1 MTAPGSVNGGETAGD
16 GPATAA
22 APTGEPAE
30 KPAGSATNGTG
41 TTDAPVS
48 VEGPGESPVDSPAA
62 GTGRR
67 GHRVTISDLARRLDI
82 SKASVSYALN
92 GRAGVSEETRRR
104 VLSLAEELGFH
115 PNSAAVALSASRTR
129 TIGIVIA
136 RDPAL
141 ISTEAFY
148 MRTLVG
154 IEQYLN
160 EVDSSLL
167 LRLTGEQGE
176 DLDVLRRWSRQGRV
190 DGFIL
195 FDEHDDDPRVATL
208 RELGM
213 PCVVV
218 SSNAPLDGVG
228 RLISSPEET
237 VTLLL
242 DHLTE
247 LGHRDIAHVSGPF
260 TFVHEQL
267 RVQLL
272 QEHARHRGLRITH
285 HEGSYRYE
293 DGAEITRRV
302 LAAEDRPTAV
312 VLGNDLM
319 AVAALRVATELGW
332 SVPEEVS
339 IVAWDDSPLCELAR
353 PGITAVDQKTM
364 ERGRAAADLLFRI
377 IAGEEGLHLDAPP
390 GELRPR
396 ESTGPAPARP

>member
-1 MTAPGSVNGGETAGD
+1 MTTPGSLDGDETVAD
-16 GPATAA
+16 GPAS
-22 APTGEPAE
+22 G
-30 KPAGSATNGTG
+30 G
-41 TTDAPVS
+41 
-48 VEGPGESPVDSPAA
+48 
-62 GTGRR
+62 GRR
-67 GHRVTISDLARRLDI
+67 SQRVTISDLARRLQI

-92 GRAGVSEETRRR
+92 GRSGVSEETRRR

-136 RDPAL
+136 RDPGL

-167 LRLTGEQGE
+167 LRLTGEHGE

-195 FDEHDDDPRVATL
+195 FDEHDDDPRIPL
-208 RELGM
+208 LKELGV

-218 SSNAPLDGVG
+218 SSNAPEDGVG
-228 RLISSPEET
+228 RLISSPEQT
-237 VTLLL
+237 VMLLL
-242 DHLTE
+242 DHLAE
-247 LGHRDIAHVSGPF
+247 LGHREIAHVSGPF

-267 RVQLL
+267 RVKLL
-272 QEHARHRGLRITH
+272 AERAKRRGIRVTH
-285 HEGSYRYE
+285 FEGSYRYE
-293 DGAEITRRV
+293 DGAELTRKA
-302 LAAEDRPTAV
+302 LARKRRPTAL

-319 AVAALRVATELGW
+319 AVAALRVAMDLGTAVPDEL
-332 SVPEEVS
+332 S

-353 PGITAVDQKTM
+353 PGITAVDQQTM
-364 ERGRAAADLLFRI
+364 ERGRMATDLLFRI
-377 IAGEEGLHLDAPP
+377 VAGESGLHWETPS
-390 GELRPR
+390 GVLRVRDSSAASRITSP
-396 ESTGPAPARP
+396 

>member
-1 MTAPGSVNGGETAGD
+1 MTTSGSVSDGGEVGDD
-16 GPATAA
+16 GPQSST
-22 APTGEPAE
+22 
-30 KPAGSATNGTG
+30 
-41 TTDAPVS
+41 
-48 VEGPGESPVDSPAA
+48 
-62 GTGRR
+62 RR
-67 GHRVTISDLARRLDI
+67 THRVTISDLARRLHI

-92 GRAGVSEETRRR
+92 GRAGVSEETRQR
-104 VLSLAEELGFH
+104 VLDLAEELGFH

-129 TIGIVIA
+129 TIGIVVA

-167 LRLTGEQGE
+167 LRLTGEHGE

-195 FDEHDDDPRVATL
+195 FDEHDDDPRIPL
-208 RELGM
+208 LQELGV

-218 SSNAPLDGVG
+218 SSNAPDDSVG

-237 VTLLL
+237 VGLLL
-242 DHLTE
+242 DHLVE
-247 LGHRDIAHVSGPF
+247 LGHRNVAHISGPF

-267 RVQLL
+267 RVQIL
-272 QEHARHRGLRITH
+272 QEQAERRGVAVRHI
-285 HEGSYRYE
+285 EGSYRYD
-293 DGAEITRRV
+293 DGAELTRQL
-302 LAAEDRPTAV
+302 LAGPNPPTAI

-319 AVAALRVATELGW
+319 AVAALRVAMDLDTA
-332 SVPEEVS
+332 VPGEVS
-339 IVAWDDSPLCELAR
+339 ILAWDDSPLCELAR

-364 ERGRAAADLLFRI
+364 ERGRAAADLLLRI
-377 IAGEEGLHLDAPP
+377 VTGEGEMHEEAPA
-390 GELRPR
+390 GELRAR
-396 ESTGPAPARP
+396 DSSGPAPF

>member
-1 MTAPGSVNGGETAGD
+1 MTTPGSLAGGETADD
-16 GPATAA
+16 GPASS
-22 APTGEPAE
+22 G
-30 KPAGSATNGTG
+30 
-41 TTDAPVS
+41 
-48 VEGPGESPVDSPAA
+48 
-62 GTGRR
+62 GRR
-67 GHRVTISDLARRLDI
+67 SHRVTISDLARRLQI

-92 GRAGVSEETRRR
+92 GRAGVSEETRQR
-104 VLSLAEELGFH
+104 VLALADELGFH

-167 LRLTGEQGE
+167 LRLTGEYGE

-195 FDEHDDDPRVATL
+195 FDEHDDDPRIPL
-208 RELGM
+208 LQDLGV

-218 SSNAPLDGVG
+218 SSNAPNDHAG

-242 DHLTE
+242 DHLAG
-247 LGHRDIAHVSGPF
+247 LGHRDIAHISGPF

-267 RVQLL
+267 RVRMLN
-272 QEHARHRGLRITH
+272 EHAERRGIRVRHI
-285 HEGSYRYE
+285 EGSYRYD
-293 DGAEITRRV
+293 DGAEQTR
-302 LAAEDRPTAV
+302 LLLTGPNPPTAI

-319 AVAALRVATELGW
+319 AVASLRVAMDLGTA
-332 SVPEEVS
+332 VPGEVS
-339 IVAWDDSPLCELAR
+339 ILAWDDSPLCELAR
-353 PGITAVDQKTM
+353 PGITAIDQKTM
-364 ERGRAAADLLFRI
+364 ERGRAAADLLFRVA
-377 IAGEEGLHLDAPP
+377 AGETDLHEEAPA
-390 GELRPR
+390 GELRVR
-396 ESTGPAPARP
+396 ESTGPAGS

>member
-1 MTAPGSVNGGETAGD
+1 MTTSGSVTDGGEVGDD
-16 GPATAA
+16 GPQ
-22 APTGEPAE
+22 G
-30 KPAGSATNGTG
+30 GT
-41 TTDAPVS
+41 
-48 VEGPGESPVDSPAA
+48 
-62 GTGRR
+62 RR
-67 GHRVTISDLARRLDI
+67 SHRVTISDLARRLHI

-92 GRAGVSEETRRR
+92 GRAGVSEETRQR
-104 VLSLAEELGFH
+104 VLDLAEELGFH

-167 LRLTGEQGE
+167 LRLTGEHGE

-195 FDEHDDDPRVATL
+195 FDEHDDDPRIPL
-208 RELGM
+208 LKELGV

-218 SSNAPLDGVG
+218 SSNAPDDSVG

-237 VTLLL
+237 VGLLL
-242 DHLTE
+242 DHLVE
-247 LGHRDIAHVSGPF
+247 LGHRNVAHISGPF
-260 TFVHEQL
+260 TFVHERL
-267 RVQLL
+267 RVKIL
-272 QEHARHRGLRITH
+272 QEQAAARGVAVRHI
-285 HEGSYRYE
+285 EGSYRYD
-293 DGAEITRRV
+293 DGAELTRQ
-302 LAAEDRPTAV
+302 LLTDPNPPSAI

-319 AVAALRVATELGW
+319 AVAALRVALDLGTA
-332 SVPEEVS
+332 VPAEVS
-339 IVAWDDSPLCELAR
+339 ILAWDDSPLCELAR

-364 ERGRAAADLLFRI
+364 ERGRAAADLLLRI
-377 IAGEEGLHLDAPP
+377 VTGDNEIHEEAPA

-396 ESTGPAPARP
+396 DSSGPAPF

>member
-1 MTAPGSVNGGETAGD
+1 MTTPGSLADGDGGSAGD
-16 GPATAA
+16 GPA
-22 APTGEPAE
+22 G
-30 KPAGSATNGTG
+30 GG
-41 TTDAPVS
+41 V
-48 VEGPGESPVDSPAA
+48 
-62 GTGRR
+62 RR
-67 GHRVTISDLARRLDI
+67 SQRVTISDLARRLHI

-92 GRAGVSEETRRR
+92 GRAGVSDETRQR
-104 VLSLAEELGFH
+104 VLDLAEELGFH

-167 LRLTGEQGE
+167 LRLTGEHGE

-195 FDEHDDDPRVATL
+195 FDEHNDDPRVPL
-208 RELGM
+208 LQELGV

-218 SSNAPLDGVG
+218 SSNDPDDQVG
-228 RLISSPEET
+228 RLISSPVET

-242 DHLTE
+242 DHLAE

-260 TFVHEQL
+260 TFIHEQL
-267 RVQLL
+267 RVRMLN
-272 QEHARHRGLRITH
+272 EHAERRGMKVRHI
-285 HEGSYRYE
+285 EGSYRYD
-293 DGAEITRRV
+293 DGAELTQR
-302 LAAEDRPTAV
+302 LLTDPNPPTAI

-319 AVAALRVATELGW
+319 AVAALRVAMDLGTA
-332 SVPEEVS
+332 VPGEVS
-339 IVAWDDSPLCELAR
+339 ILAWDDSPLCELAR
-353 PGITAVDQKTM
+353 PGLTAVDQKTM
-364 ERGRAAADLLFRI
+364 ERGRAAADLLLRI
-377 IAGEEGLHLDAPP
+377 AAGEPDLREEAPA
-390 GELRPR
+390 GELRAR
-396 ESTGPAPARP
+396 ESSGPARPN

>member
-1 MTAPGSVNGGETAGD
+1 
-16 GPATAA
+16 
-22 APTGEPAE
+22 
-30 KPAGSATNGTG
+30 
-41 TTDAPVS
+41 
-48 VEGPGESPVDSPAA
+48 
-62 GTGRR
+62 
-67 GHRVTISDLARRLDI
+67 LDI

-92 GRAGVSEETRRR
+92 GRSGVSEETRRR

-136 RDPAL
+136 RDPTL

-167 LRLTGEQGE
+167 LRLTGEHGE
-176 DLDVLRRWSRQGRV
+176 DLDVLRRWSSQGRV

-195 FDEHDDDPRVATL
+195 FDEHDDDPRVPL
-208 RELGM
+208 LKDLGV

-218 SSNAPLDGVG
+218 SSNAPDDGVG

-247 LGHRDIAHVSGPF
+247 LGHTAIAHVSGPF
-260 TFVHEQL
+260 TFIHEQL

-272 QEHARHRGLRITH
+272 QEHATRRGIQVTH
-285 HEGSYRYE
+285 LEGNYRYE
-293 DGAEITRRV
+293 DGAELTRKV
-302 LAAEDRPTAV
+302 LTGQNRPTAV
-312 VLGNDLM
+312 ILGNDLM
-319 AVAALRVATELGW
+319 AVAALRIAKELGT
-332 SVPEEVS
+332 SVPDELT
-339 IVAWDDSPLCELAR
+339 ILAWDDSPLCELAST
-353 PGITAVDQKTM
+353 GITAVDQQTM
-364 ERGRAAADLLFRI
+364 ERGRMAADLLFRI
-377 IAGEEGLHLDAPP
+377 ASGESGLHWETPP
-390 GELRPR
+390 GVLRVRDSSGPAATR
-396 ESTGPAPARP
+396 STG

>member
-1 MTAPGSVNGGETAGD
+1 MTTPGSLDGDETVAD
-16 GPATAA
+16 GPASS
-22 APTGEPAE
+22 G
-30 KPAGSATNGTG
+30 
-41 TTDAPVS
+41 
-48 VEGPGESPVDSPAA
+48 
-62 GTGRR
+62 GRR
-67 GHRVTISDLARRLDI
+67 SQRVTISDLARRLHI

-92 GRAGVSEETRRR
+92 DRPGVSEETRRR

-167 LRLTGEQGE
+167 LRLTGEHGE

-195 FDEHDDDPRVATL
+195 FDEHNDDERVPL
-208 RELGM
+208 LKELGV

-218 SSNAPLDGVG
+218 SSNAPDDGVG
-228 RLISSPEET
+228 RLISSPEQT

-242 DHLTE
+242 DHLAE

-267 RVQLL
+267 RVKLL
-272 QEHARHRGLRITH
+272 AEHAKRRGIRVTH
-285 HEGSYRYE
+285 LEGSYRYE
-293 DGAEITRRV
+293 DGAEMTRTV
-302 LAAEDRPTAV
+302 LARKKRPTAL

-319 AVAALRVATELGW
+319 AVAALRVAMDLGTAVPDEL
-332 SVPEEVS
+332 S

-353 PGITAVDQKTM
+353 PGITAVDQQTM
-364 ERGRAAADLLFRI
+364 ERGRMAADLLFRI
-377 IAGEEGLHLDAPP
+377 AAGESGLHWETPA
-390 GELRPR
+390 GQLRVR
-396 ESTGPAPARP
+396 DSSGRANRTT

>member
-1 MTAPGSVNGGETAGD
+1 V
-16 GPATAA
+16 
-22 APTGEPAE
+22 
-30 KPAGSATNGTG
+30 
-41 TTDAPVS
+41 
-48 VEGPGESPVDSPAA
+48 
-62 GTGRR
+62 
-67 GHRVTISDLARRLDI
+67 LA
-82 SKASVSYALN
+82 
-92 GRAGVSEETRRR
+92 
-104 VLSLAEELGFH
+104 LAEELGFH

-167 LRLTGEQGE
+167 LRLTGENGE

-195 FDEHDDDPRVATL
+195 FDEHDDDPRIVVL
-208 RELGM
+208 KELGV

-218 SSNAPLDGVG
+218 SSNAPDDEVG

-242 DHLTE
+242 DHLVE
-247 LGHRDIAHVSGPF
+247 LGHHDIAHISGPF

-267 RVQLL
+267 RVQTLL
-272 QEHARHRGLRITH
+272 EHAARYGVRVRHI
-285 HEGSYRYE
+285 EGSYRYD
-293 DGAEITRRV
+293 DGAEITRQ
-302 LAAEDRPTAV
+302 LLTGPNPPTAI

-319 AVAALRVATELGW
+319 AVAALGVAMDLGTA
-332 SVPEEVS
+332 VPGEVS

-364 ERGRAAADLLFRI
+364 ERGRAAADLLLRI
-377 IAGEEGLHLDAPP
+377 VTAETELHEQAPA

-396 ESTGPAPARP
+396 ESSGPAPA

>member
-1 MTAPGSVNGGETAGD
+1 MTTPEPLDGNETAAD
-16 GPATAA
+16 GPASS
-22 APTGEPAE
+22 G
-30 KPAGSATNGTG
+30 
-41 TTDAPVS
+41 
-48 VEGPGESPVDSPAA
+48 
-62 GTGRR
+62 GRR
-67 GHRVTISDLARRLDI
+67 SQRVTISDLARRLDI

-92 GRAGVSEETRRR
+92 GRSGVSEETRRR

-167 LRLTGEQGE
+167 LRLTGEHGE

-195 FDEHDDDPRVATL
+195 FDEHNDDPRIPML
-208 RELGM
+208 KELGV

-218 SSNAPLDGVG
+218 SSNAPEDGVG
-228 RLISSPEET
+228 RLISSPEQT

-242 DHLTE
+242 DHLAE

-267 RVQLL
+267 RVRLL
-272 QEHARHRGLRITH
+272 KEHAEQRGIRVTH
-285 HEGSYRYE
+285 FEGTYRYE
-293 DGAEITRRV
+293 DGAEITRKV
-302 LAAEDRPTAV
+302 LAGKDRPTAF

-319 AVAALRVATELGW
+319 AVAALRVATELDTA
-332 SVPEEVS
+332 VPDELS
-339 IVAWDDSPLCELAR
+339 IVAWDDSPLCELAS
-353 PGITAVDQKTM
+353 PGITAVDQQTM
-364 ERGRAAADLLFRI
+364 ERGRAAADLLFS
-377 IAGEEGLHLDAPP
+377 IASGDAGLHLEAPA
-390 GELRPR
+390 GVLRPR
-396 ESTGPAPARP
+396 SSSGPAR

>member
-1 MTAPGSVNGGETAGD
+1 MTTPGSLGGGDSADD
-16 GPATAA
+16 GPAS
-22 APTGEPAE
+22 G
-30 KPAGSATNGTG
+30 G
-41 TTDAPVS
+41 
-48 VEGPGESPVDSPAA
+48 
-62 GTGRR
+62 GRR
-67 GHRVTISDLARRLDI
+67 RVTISDLARRLHI

-92 GRAGVSEETRRR
+92 GRAGVSDETRQR
-104 VLSLAEELGFH
+104 VLDLAEELGFH

-167 LRLTGEQGE
+167 LRLTGEHGE

-195 FDEHDDDPRVATL
+195 FDEHDDDPRITL
-208 RELGM
+208 LKELGM

-218 SSNAPLDGVG
+218 SSNDPDDQVG
-228 RLISSPEET
+228 RLISSPVET

-242 DHLTE
+242 DHLAE
-247 LGHRDIAHVSGPF
+247 LGHRDIAHISGPF

-267 RVQLL
+267 RVRMLGEGAEQRGMTV
-272 QEHARHRGLRITH
+272 RHV
-285 HEGSYRYE
+285 EGSYRYD
-293 DGAEITRRV
+293 DGAELTRR
-302 LAAEDRPTAV
+302 LLTDPNPPTAI

-319 AVAALRVATELGW
+319 AVAALRVAMDLGTD
-332 SVPEEVS
+332 VPGEVS
-339 IVAWDDSPLCELAR
+339 ILAWDDSPLCELAR
-353 PGITAVDQKTM
+353 PGITAIDQKTM
-364 ERGRAAADLLFRI
+364 ERGRAAADLLLRVAGGETDLHEQAP
-377 IAGEEGLHLDAPP
+377 AGELHT
-390 GELRPR
+390 R
-396 ESTGPAPARP
+396 ESSGPARTR

>member
-1 MTAPGSVNGGETAGD
+1 MTGTGSLDSEQTAAD
-16 GPATAA
+16 GPA
-22 APTGEPAE
+22 G
-30 KPAGSATNGTG
+30 GS
-41 TTDAPVS
+41 
-48 VEGPGESPVDSPAA
+48 
-62 GTGRR
+62 GRR
-67 GHRVTISDLARRLDI
+67 SHRVTISDLARRLDI

-92 GRAGVSEETRRR
+92 GRSGVSEETRQR
-104 VLSLAEELGFH
+104 VLQLAEELGFH

-167 LRLTGEQGE
+167 LRLTGEHGE

-195 FDEHDDDPRVATL
+195 FDEHLDDPRIPL
-208 RELGM
+208 LKELGV

-218 SSNAPLDGVG
+218 SSNAPDDGVG
-228 RLISSPEET
+228 RLISSPEQT

-242 DHLTE
+242 DHLVE
-247 LGHRDIAHVSGPF
+247 LGHHDIAHVSGPF
-260 TFVHEQL
+260 HFVHEQL
-267 RVQLL
+267 RVELF
-272 QEHARHRGLRITH
+272 QEHAVRRGIRVRHI
-285 HEGSYRYE
+285 EGSYRYE
-293 DGAEITRRV
+293 DGAELTRQI
-302 LAAEDRPTAV
+302 LAGDDRPTAL

-319 AVAALRVATELGW
+319 AVAALRVATELGTV
-332 SVPEEVS
+332 VPDELS

-353 PGITAVDQKTM
+353 PGLTAVDQQTM
-364 ERGRAAADLLFRI
+364 ERGRAAANLLFRI
-377 IAGEEGLHLDAPP
+377 AAGDPELHVEAPT
-390 GELRPR
+390 GILRPR
-396 ESTGPAPARP
+396 GSSSRAMTEAR

>member
-1 MTAPGSVNGGETAGD
+1 MTTTGSV
-16 GPATAA
+16 
-22 APTGEPAE
+22 
-30 KPAGSATNGTG
+30 AGSENADDG
-41 TTDAPVS
+41 
-48 VEGPGESPVDSPAA
+48 AA
-62 GTGRR
+62 STSGRR
-67 GHRVTISDLARRLDI
+67 RVTISDLARRLQI

-92 GRAGVSEETRRR
+92 GRAGVSEETRQR
-104 VLSLAEELGFH
+104 VLALAEELGFH

-167 LRLTGEQGE
+167 LRLTGEHGE

-195 FDEHDDDPRVATL
+195 FDEHNDDPRIPL
-208 RELGM
+208 LQDLGV

-218 SSNAPLDGVG
+218 SSNAPNDHAG

-242 DHLTE
+242 DHLVE
-247 LGHRDIAHVSGPF
+247 LGHRDVAHISGPF
-260 TFVHEQL
+260 TFIHEQL
-267 RVQLL
+267 RTRML
-272 QEHARHRGLRITH
+272 QDHAARRGITVRHI
-285 HEGSYRYE
+285 EGTYRYY
-293 DGAEITRRV
+293 DGAELTRQ
-302 LAAEDRPTAV
+302 LLTGPNPPTAI

-319 AVAALRVATELGW
+319 AVAALRVAMDLGTA
-332 SVPEEVS
+332 VPGEVS
-339 IVAWDDSPLCELAR
+339 ILAWEDSPLCELAR

-364 ERGRAAADLLFRI
+364 ERGRAAADLLLRI
-377 IAGEEGLHLDAPP
+377 VTGDPDLHQEAPP
-390 GELRPR
+390 GELRAR
-396 ESTGPAPARP
+396 ESSGPVGS

>member
-1 MTAPGSVNGGETAGD
+1 MTTPGSLAGDSADD
-16 GPATAA
+16 GPA
-22 APTGEPAE
+22 G
-30 KPAGSATNGTG
+30 GG
-41 TTDAPVS
+41 
-48 VEGPGESPVDSPAA
+48 
-62 GTGRR
+62 GRR
-67 GHRVTISDLARRLDI
+67 RVTISDLARRLHI

-92 GRAGVSEETRRR
+92 GRAGVSEETRQR
-104 VLSLAEELGFH
+104 VLDLAEELGFH

-167 LRLTGEQGE
+167 LRLTGEHGE

-195 FDEHDDDPRVATL
+195 FDEHDDDPRITL
-208 RELGM
+208 LKELGI

-218 SSNAPLDGVG
+218 SSNGPDDQVG
-228 RLISSPEET
+228 RLISSPVET

-242 DHLTE
+242 DHLVE
-247 LGHRDIAHVSGPF
+247 LGHRDIAHISGPF

-267 RVQLL
+267 RVRMLAEGAEQRGMTV
-272 QEHARHRGLRITH
+272 RHV
-285 HEGSYRYE
+285 EGSYRYD
-293 DGAEITRRV
+293 DGAELTRRF
-302 LAAEDRPTAV
+302 LTDPNPPTAI

-319 AVAALRVATELGW
+319 AVAALRVAMDHGTD
-332 SVPEEVS
+332 VPGAVS
-339 IVAWDDSPLCELAR
+339 ILAWDDSPLCELAR
-353 PGITAVDQKTM
+353 PGITAIDQKTM
-364 ERGRAAADLLFRI
+364 ERGRAAADLLLRVAGGEAELHEEAP
-377 IAGEEGLHLDAPP
+377 AGELHA
-390 GELRPR
+390 R
-396 ESTGPAPARP
+396 ESSGPARS

>member
-1 MTAPGSVNGGETAGD
+1 MTAPGSTDGEQSALD
-16 GPATAA
+16 GPASS
-22 APTGEPAE
+22 G
-30 KPAGSATNGTG
+30 
-41 TTDAPVS
+41 
-48 VEGPGESPVDSPAA
+48 
-62 GTGRR
+62 GRR
-67 GHRVTISDLARRLDI
+67 SQRVTISDLARRLDI

-92 GRAGVSEETRRR
+92 GRSGVSEETRQR

-167 LRLTGEQGE
+167 LRLTGEHGE
-176 DLDVLRRWSRQGRV
+176 DLAVLRRWSRQGRV

-195 FDEHDDDPRVATL
+195 FDEHDDDPRVPL
-208 RELGM
+208 LKELGV

-218 SSNAPLDGVG
+218 SSNAPDDGVG

-242 DHLTE
+242 DHLAE
-247 LGHRDIAHVSGPF
+247 LGHVDIAHISGPF

-267 RVQLL
+267 RVRLL
-272 QEHARHRGLRITH
+272 QEKAKQRGIRVTH
-285 HEGSYRYE
+285 LTGSYRYE
-293 DGAEITRRV
+293 EGAELTRSL
-302 LAAEDRPTAV
+302 LAKKNPPTAL

-319 AVAALRVATELGW
+319 AVAALRVATDLGTAVPGEL
-332 SVPEEVS
+332 S
-339 IVAWDDSPLCELAR
+339 ILAWDDSPLCELAR
-353 PGITAVDQKTM
+353 PGITAVDQQTM
-364 ERGRAAADLLFRI
+364 ERGRMAADLLFRI
-377 IAGEEGLHLDAPP
+377 AAGESGLHWETPP
-390 GELRPR
+390 GVLRVR
-396 ESTGPAPARP
+396 DSSGPART

>member
-1 MTAPGSVNGGETAGD
+1 MTTSGSVTDGEGD
-16 GPATAA
+16 GPR
-22 APTGEPAE
+22 G
-30 KPAGSATNGTG
+30 GT
-41 TTDAPVS
+41 
-48 VEGPGESPVDSPAA
+48 
-62 GTGRR
+62 RR
-67 GHRVTISDLARRLDI
+67 SQRVTISDLARRLHI

-92 GRAGVSEETRRR
+92 GRAGVSEETRQR
-104 VLSLAEELGFH
+104 VLDLAEELGFH

-136 RDPAL
+136 REPTL

-167 LRLTGEQGE
+167 LRLTGEHGE

-195 FDEHDDDPRVATL
+195 FDELEDDQRIALLT
-208 RELGM
+208 ELGM

-218 SSNAPLDGVG
+218 SSNEPDDSVG
-228 RLISSPEET
+228 RLISSPGET

-242 DHLTE
+242 DHLAE
-247 LGHRDIAHVSGPF
+247 LGHRDIAHISGPF
-260 TFVHEQL
+260 TFIHERL
-267 RVQLL
+267 RVQTLL
-272 QEHARHRGLRITH
+272 EEAGRRGMTVRHV
-285 HEGSYRYE
+285 EGSYRYD
-293 DGAEITRRV
+293 DGAELTRR
-302 LAAEDRPTAV
+302 LLSEASPPSAI

-319 AVAALRVATELGW
+319 AVAALRVAMDLGTA
-332 SVPEEVS
+332 VPDEVS

-364 ERGRAAADLLFRI
+364 ERGRAAADLLLRI
-377 IAGEEGLHLDAPP
+377 VTGETALHEEAPA
-390 GELRPR
+390 GELRHR
-396 ESTGPAPARP
+396 ESSGPARS

>member
-1 MTAPGSVNGGETAGD
+1 MTTSG
-16 GPATAA
+16 
-22 APTGEPAE
+22 
-30 KPAGSATNGTG
+30 
-41 TTDAPVS
+41 
-48 VEGPGESPVDSPAA
+48 A
-62 GTGRR
+62 GTDGGGDKDGAGGSTRR
-67 GHRVTISDLARRLDI
+67 SHRVTISDLARRLEI

-92 GRAGVSEETRRR
+92 GRAGVSEETRQR
-104 VLSLAEELGFH
+104 VLALAEELGFH

-136 RDPAL
+136 RDPTL

-167 LRLTGEQGE
+167 LRLTGEHGE

-195 FDEHDDDPRVATL
+195 FDELDDDPRIPL
-208 RELGM
+208 LKELGV

-218 SSNAPLDGVG
+218 SSNAPDDAVG

-242 DHLTE
+242 DHLDE
-247 LGHRDIAHVSGPF
+247 LGHTNVAHISGPF
-260 TFVHEQL
+260 TFVHERL
-267 RVQLL
+267 RMQIL
-272 QEHARHRGLRITH
+272 QDRAARRGITVRH
-285 HEGSYRYE
+285 IEGSYRYD
-293 DGAEITRRV
+293 DGAELTRE
-302 LAAEDRPTAV
+302 LLTGPNPPTAI

-319 AVAALRVATELGW
+319 AVAALRVATELGTAVPDQV
-332 SVPEEVS
+332 SV
-339 IVAWDDSPLCELAR
+339 IAWDDSPLCEFAR

-364 ERGRAAADLLFRI
+364 ERGRAAADLLLRI
-377 IAGEEGLHLDAPP
+377 VTGGTVVHEQAPAGELH
-390 GELRPR
+390 RR
-396 ESTGPAPARP
+396 ESTGPAR

>member
-1 MTAPGSVNGGETAGD
+1 MTTPGSLGGEKAVGD
-16 GPATAA
+16 GPAGGGA
-22 APTGEPAE
+22 
-30 KPAGSATNGTG
+30 
-41 TTDAPVS
+41 
-48 VEGPGESPVDSPAA
+48 
-62 GTGRR
+62 RR
-67 GHRVTISDLARRLDI
+67 SHRVTISDLARRLDI

-104 VLSLAEELGFH
+104 VLNLAEELGFH

-167 LRLTGEQGE
+167 LRLTGEHGE

-195 FDEHDDDPRVATL
+195 FDEHNEDPRIPL
-208 RELGM
+208 LKDLGV

-218 SSNAPLDGVG
+218 SSNAPYDGVG

-242 DHLTE
+242 DHLAE
-247 LGHRDIAHVSGPF
+247 LGHENIVHVSGPF

-267 RVQLL
+267 RVRLL
-272 QEHARHRGLRITH
+272 QEHAQRRGIRVTH
-285 HEGSYRYE
+285 FEGSYRYE
-293 DGAEITRRV
+293 DGAELTRTV
-302 LAAEDRPTAV
+302 LAAKERPTAL

-319 AVAALRVATELGW
+319 AVAALRVATELGTA
-332 SVPEEVS
+332 VPDELS

-364 ERGRAAADLLFRI
+364 ERGRAAADLLLKI
-377 IAGEEGLHLDAPP
+377 AAGESDLHHEAPP

-396 ESTGPAPARP
+396 DSSAAAPR

>member
-1 MTAPGSVNGGETAGD
+1 MTTPGSLAGGQTADD
-16 GPATAA
+16 GPASS
-22 APTGEPAE
+22 G
-30 KPAGSATNGTG
+30 
-41 TTDAPVS
+41 
-48 VEGPGESPVDSPAA
+48 
-62 GTGRR
+62 GRR
-67 GHRVTISDLARRLDI
+67 SHRVTISDLARRLQI

-92 GRAGVSEETRRR
+92 GRAGVSEETRQR
-104 VLSLAEELGFH
+104 VLALADELGFH

-167 LRLTGEQGE
+167 LRLTGEHGE

-195 FDEHDDDPRVATL
+195 FDEHDDDPRIPL
-208 RELGM
+208 LQDLGV

-218 SSNAPLDGVG
+218 SSNAPNDHAG

-242 DHLTE
+242 DHLAG
-247 LGHRDIAHVSGPF
+247 LGHRDIAHISGPF

-267 RVQLL
+267 RVRMLH
-272 QEHARHRGLRITH
+272 EHAERRGIRVRHI
-285 HEGSYRYE
+285 EGSYRYD
-293 DGAEITRRV
+293 DGAEQTRV
-302 LAAEDRPTAV
+302 LLTGPNPPTAI

-319 AVAALRVATELGW
+319 AVASLRVAMDLGTA
-332 SVPEEVS
+332 VPGEVS
-339 IVAWDDSPLCELAR
+339 ILAWDDSPLCELAR
-353 PGITAVDQKTM
+353 PGITAIDQKTM
-364 ERGRAAADLLFRI
+364 ERGRAAADLLFRVA
-377 IAGEEGLHLDAPP
+377 AGETDLHEEAPP
-390 GELRPR
+390 GELHIR
-396 ESTGPAPARP
+396 ESTGPAPTR

>member
-1 MTAPGSVNGGETAGD
+1 MTTSGSLAGGEGADD
-16 GPATAA
+16 GPASS
-22 APTGEPAE
+22 G
-30 KPAGSATNGTG
+30 
-41 TTDAPVS
+41 
-48 VEGPGESPVDSPAA
+48 
-62 GTGRR
+62 GRR
-67 GHRVTISDLARRLDI
+67 SHRVTISDLARRLHI

-92 GRAGVSEETRRR
+92 GRAGVSAETRQR
-104 VLSLAEELGFH
+104 VLALAEELGFH

-167 LRLTGEQGE
+167 LRLTGEYGE

-195 FDEHDDDPRVATL
+195 FDEHDDDPRIPL
-208 RELGM
+208 LQELGV

-218 SSNAPLDGVG
+218 SSNAPYDQVG

-242 DHLTE
+242 DHLAE
-247 LGHRDIAHVSGPF
+247 LGHHDIAHISGPF

-267 RVQLL
+267 RVRMLH
-272 QEHARHRGLRITH
+272 EHAERRGIRVRHV
-285 HEGSYRYE
+285 EGSYRYD
-293 DGAEITRRV
+293 DGAEQTR
-302 LAAEDRPTAV
+302 LLLTGPNPPTAI

-319 AVAALRVATELGW
+319 AVAALRVAMDLGTA
-332 SVPEEVS
+332 VPGEVS
-339 IVAWDDSPLCELAR
+339 ILAWDDSPLCELAR
-353 PGITAVDQKTM
+353 PGITAIDQKTM
-364 ERGRAAADLLFRI
+364 ERGRAAADLLLRLA
-377 IAGEEGLHLDAPP
+377 AGETELHEDAPP

-396 ESTGPAPARP
+396 ESTGPAAAR

>member
-1 MTAPGSVNGGETAGD
+1 MTTSGSLVGGEGAGD
-16 GPATAA
+16 GPAST
-22 APTGEPAE
+22 
-30 KPAGSATNGTG
+30 S
-41 TTDAPVS
+41 
-48 VEGPGESPVDSPAA
+48 
-62 GTGRR
+62 GRR
-67 GHRVTISDLARRLDI
+67 SQRVTISDLARRLHI

-92 GRAGVSEETRRR
+92 GRAGVSEETRQR
-104 VLSLAEELGFH
+104 VLALAEELGFH

-167 LRLTGEQGE
+167 LRLTGEHGE

-195 FDEHDDDPRVATL
+195 FDEHNDDPRIPIL
-208 RELGM
+208 KELGV

-218 SSNAPLDGVG
+218 SSNDPDDAVG

-242 DHLTE
+242 DHLVE
-247 LGHRDIAHVSGPF
+247 LGHRDIAHISGPF

-267 RVQLL
+267 RVRMLR
-272 QEHARHRGLRITH
+272 EHADRHGITVRH
-285 HEGSYRYE
+285 IEGSYRYD
-293 DGAEITRRV
+293 DGAELTRQ
-302 LAAEDRPTAV
+302 LLTGPNPPTAI

-319 AVAALRVATELGW
+319 AVAALRVAMDLGTA
-332 SVPEEVS
+332 VPGEVS

-353 PGITAVDQKTM
+353 PAITAVDQKTM
-364 ERGRAAADLLFRI
+364 ERGRAAADLLLRI
-377 IAGEEGLHLDAPP
+377 AAGEPDLHEQAPA

-396 ESTGPAPARP
+396 HSSGPIAQPSS

>member
-1 MTAPGSVNGGETAGD
+1 MQGGSGGGQR
-16 GPATAA
+16 
-22 APTGEPAE
+22 
-30 KPAGSATNGTG
+30 SQ
-41 TTDAPVS
+41 
-48 VEGPGESPVDSPAA
+48 
-62 GTGRR
+62 
-67 GHRVTISDLARRLDI
+67 RVTISDLARRLDI

-92 GRAGVSEETRRR
+92 GRSGVSEETRQR
-104 VLSLAEELGFH
+104 VLSLAAELGFH

-167 LRLTGEQGE
+167 LRLTGEQGQ

-195 FDEHDDDPRVATL
+195 FDEHNDDPRIPL
-208 RELGM
+208 LKELGV

-218 SSNAPLDGVG
+218 SSNAPDDGVG

-242 DHLTE
+242 DHLAA
-247 LGHRDIAHVSGPF
+247 LGHVDIAHISGPF

-267 RVQLL
+267 RVRLL
-272 QEHARHRGLRITH
+272 QEHAKQRGIRVTH
-285 HEGSYRYE
+285 MTGSYRYE
-293 DGAEITRRV
+293 EGAELTRSL
-302 LAAEDRPTAV
+302 LAKKNPPTAL

-319 AVAALRVATELGW
+319 AVSALRVATDLGTAVPGEL
-332 SVPEEVS
+332 S
-339 IVAWDDSPLCELAR
+339 ILAWDDSPLCELAR
-353 PGITAVDQKTM
+353 PGITAVDQQTM
-364 ERGRAAADLLFRI
+364 ERGRMAADLLFRI
-377 IAGEEGLHLDAPP
+377 AAGESGLHWETPP
-390 GELRPR
+390 GVLRVR
-396 ESTGPAPARP
+396 DSSGPARSR

>member
-1 MTAPGSVNGGETAGD
+1 MTTTGSRAVGEGADD
-16 GPATAA
+16 GPA
-22 APTGEPAE
+22 G
-30 KPAGSATNGTG
+30 GT
-41 TTDAPVS
+41 
-48 VEGPGESPVDSPAA
+48 
-62 GTGRR
+62 RR
-67 GHRVTISDLARRLDI
+67 SHRVTISDLARRLDI

-92 GRAGVSEETRRR
+92 GRAGVSEETRQR
-104 VLSLAEELGFH
+104 VLALAEELGFH

-167 LRLTGEQGE
+167 LRLTGEHGE

-195 FDEHDDDPRVATL
+195 FDEHDNDPRIDAL
-208 RELGM
+208 KELGV

-218 SSNAPLDGVG
+218 SSNAPYDEVG

-237 VTLLL
+237 VTLVLE
-242 DHLTE
+242 HLVE
-247 LGHRDIAHVSGPF
+247 LGHRDIAHISGPF
-260 TFVHEQL
+260 TFVHERL
-267 RVQLL
+267 RVQTL
-272 QEHARHRGLRITH
+272 QEQAARHGVRVRHI
-285 HEGSYRYE
+285 EGSYRYD
-293 DGAEITRRV
+293 DGAELTRQ
-302 LAAEDRPTAV
+302 LLIGPNPPTAI

-319 AVAALRVATELGW
+319 AVAALRVAMDLGTA
-332 SVPEEVS
+332 VPDEVS

-364 ERGRAAADLLFRI
+364 ERGRAAADLLLRI
-377 IAGEEGLHLDAPP
+377 VTGETDLHEQAPA

-396 ESTGPAPARP
+396 QSSGPAPV

>member
-1 MTAPGSVNGGETAGD
+1 MTASDGDEPNGL
-16 GPATAA
+16 
-22 APTGEPAE
+22 
-30 KPAGSATNGTG
+30 
-41 TTDAPVS
+41 
-48 VEGPGESPVDSPAA
+48 
-62 GTGRR
+62 RR
-67 GHRVTISDLARRLDI
+67 THRVTISDLARRLQI

-92 GRAGVSEETRRR
+92 GRAGVSDETRQR
-104 VLSLAEELGFH
+104 VLDLAEELGFH

-160 EVDSSLL
+160 EVDASLL

-195 FDEHDDDPRVATL
+195 FDEHDNDPRIPL
-208 RELGM
+208 LKELGI

-218 SSNAPLDGVG
+218 SSNAPDDQAG
-228 RLISSPEET
+228 RLISSPTET

-242 DHLTE
+242 DHLAA
-247 LGHRDIAHVSGPF
+247 LGHRDIAHISGPF
-260 TFVHEQL
+260 MFVHERL
-267 RVQLL
+267 RVQTLREL
-272 QEHARHRGLRITH
+272 AADRGMTVRQL
-285 HEGSYRYE
+285 EGSYRYD
-293 DGAEITRRV
+293 DGAALTRQ
-302 LAAEDRPTAV
+302 LLTGPNPPTAI

-319 AVAALRVATELGW
+319 AVAALRVAIDLGTP
-332 SVPEEVS
+332 VPGQVS
-339 IVAWDDSPLCELAR
+339 IVAWDDSPLCELAH

-364 ERGRAAADLLFRI
+364 ERGRAAADLLFRVA
-377 IAGEEGLHLDAPP
+377 AGQDDIHEQAPA
-390 GELRPR
+390 GELRAR
-396 ESTGPAPARP
+396 ASSGPAAHR